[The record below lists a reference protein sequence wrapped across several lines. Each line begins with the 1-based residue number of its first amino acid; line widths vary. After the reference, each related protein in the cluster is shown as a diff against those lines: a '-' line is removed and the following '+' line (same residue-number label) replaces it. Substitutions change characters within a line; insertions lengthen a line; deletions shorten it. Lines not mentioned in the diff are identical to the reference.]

1 MDDDDWWI
9 GWSGWFVDFGKSV
22 DDFSGELRVDKKKNR
37 ILDLDV

>member
-9 GWSGWFVDFGKSV
+9 GWSGWFVDMEKSV
-22 DDFSGELRVDKKKNR
+22 VDFGVELRVDKKKNR